1 MYLYTLFS
9 TMKYITIID
18 IAKKLN
24 TSVSTV
30 SRAFNNKS
38 DISSKT
44 KELVLKTAKEMRYR
58 QNRMAKNLVQKRSFN
73 IGIVVPEF
81 VNSFFPEVIMGAQE
95 VLFKKGYQV
104 LITQSNECYET
115 ELKNVQSLENSMVD
129 GMLISLSSE
138 TANIDYYQNLV
149 NSGFP
154 IIFFNRT
161 YKEIN
166 ASKVLFNDYKWA
178 MFATEHLIRQGYKNI
193 FHLQGIKALTL
204 SRERRRGFV
213 DAHKKHK
220 LTLDK
225 SQVITSGFHMEDGEK
240 IAKQLIENNTI
251 PDAIFAA
258 NDQLAI
264 GAMNIFKQYG
274 FKIPKDIAFIGFS
287 ESKMGSMVEPPL
299 SSVKQ
304 PTFEIGKKA
313 AELLIDQI
321 ENKSNSAPKK
331 IVLDG
336 ELHIRASSF
345 KTT

>member
-1 MYLYTLFS
+1 
-9 TMKYITIID
+9 MKYITIKD

-30 SRAFNNKS
+30 SRAFNDKS
-38 DISSKT
+38 DINVKT
-44 KELVLKTAKEMRYR
+44 KELVLKTAKEMGYR

-95 VLFKKGYQV
+95 ILFEKGYQV
-104 LITQSNECYET
+104 LITQSNECYTT

-129 GMLISLSSE
+129 GLLISLSSE
-138 TANIDYYQNLV
+138 TDNIDYYQDLV
-149 NSGFP
+149 KSGFP

-193 FHLQGIKALTL
+193 YHFQGIKTLTL
-204 SRERRRGFV
+204 SRERRRGFM
-213 DAHKKHK
+213 DAHRKHK
-220 LTLDK
+220 LIVEPH
-225 SQVITSGFHMEDGEK
+225 QVITSGFFMEDGEN
-240 IAKQLIENNTI
+240 IAKKLIENNTI

-264 GAMNIFKQYG
+264 GAMNIFKKNGY
-274 FKIPKDIAFIGFS
+274 KVPKDIAFIGFS
-287 ESKMGSMVEPPL
+287 ESKMGSIVEPPL

-313 AELLIDQI
+313 AQLLLDHI
-321 ENKSNSAPKK
+321 ESGKNYIPQT

-336 ELHIRASSF
+336 QLNIRASSQ
-345 KTT
+345 KI

>member
-1 MYLYTLFS
+1 
-9 TMKYITIID
+9 MKYITIKD
-18 IAKKLN
+18 VAKKLN

-38 DISSKT
+38 DINANT
-44 KELVLKTAKEMRYR
+44 KELILKTAKDMGYR

-81 VNSFFPEVIMGAQE
+81 VNSFFPEVIIGAQE
-95 VLFKKGYQV
+95 VLFEKGYQV
-104 LITQSNECYET
+104 LITQSNECYTT

-129 GMLISLSSE
+129 GLLISLSSE
-138 TANIDYYQNLV
+138 TDNIDYYQDLV

-161 YKEIN
+161 YKEIK

-193 FHLQGIKALTL
+193 FHLQGIKTLTL
-204 SRERRRGFV
+204 SKERRRGFV

-220 LTLDK
+220 LIVEK
-225 SQVITSGFHMEDGEK
+225 HQVITSGFHMEDGEK
-240 IAKQLIENNTI
+240 IATQLIENNTI

-264 GAMNIFKQYG
+264 GAMNVFKKHG
-274 FKIPKDIAFIGFS
+274 FKVPEDIAFVGFS
-287 ESKMGSMVEPPL
+287 ESKMGSMVEPAL

-304 PTFEIGKKA
+304 PTFEIGKQA
-313 AELLIDQI
+313 AKLLLDQI
-321 ENKSNSAPKK
+321 EAGTNHTPQTLK
-331 IVLDG
+331 LDG
-336 ELHIRASSF
+336 ELHIRESSIKKQF
-345 KTT
+345 LD

>member
-1 MYLYTLFS
+1 
-9 TMKYITIID
+9 MKYITIKD

-30 SRAFNNKS
+30 SRAFNDKS
-38 DISSKT
+38 DINVKT
-44 KELVLKTAKEMRYR
+44 KELVLKTAKEMGYR

-95 VLFKKGYQV
+95 ILFEKGYQV
-104 LITQSNECYET
+104 LITQSNECYTT

-129 GMLISLSSE
+129 GLLISLSSE
-138 TANIDYYQNLV
+138 TDNIDYYQDLV
-149 NSGFP
+149 KSGFP

-193 FHLQGIKALTL
+193 YHFQGIKTLTL
-204 SRERRRGFV
+204 SRERRRGFM
-213 DAHKKHK
+213 DAHRKHK
-220 LTLDK
+220 LIVEPH
-225 SQVITSGFHMEDGEK
+225 QVITSGFFMEDGEN
-240 IAKQLIENNTI
+240 IAKKLIENNTI

-264 GAMNIFKQYG
+264 GAMNIFKKNGY
-274 FKIPKDIAFIGFS
+274 KVPKDVAFIGFS
-287 ESKMGSMVEPPL
+287 ESKMGSIVEPPL

-304 PTFEIGKKA
+304 PTFEIGKQA
-313 AELLIDQI
+313 AQLLLDHI
-321 ENKSNSAPKK
+321 ESGKNYIPQT

-336 ELHIRASSF
+336 QLNIRASSQ
-345 KTT
+345 KI

>member
-1 MYLYTLFS
+1 
-9 TMKYITIID
+9 MKYITIKD

-30 SRAFNNKS
+30 SRAFNDKS
-38 DISSKT
+38 DINVKT
-44 KELVLKTAKEMRYR
+44 KELVLKTAKEMGYR

-95 VLFKKGYQV
+95 ILFEKGYQV
-104 LITQSNECYET
+104 LITQSNECYTT

-129 GMLISLSSE
+129 GLLISLSSE
-138 TANIDYYQNLV
+138 TDNIDYYQDLV
-149 NSGFP
+149 KSGFP

-178 MFATEHLIRQGYKNI
+178 MFATEHLIRQGYRNI
-193 FHLQGIKALTL
+193 YHFQGIKTLTL
-204 SRERRRGFV
+204 SRERRRGFM
-213 DAHKKHK
+213 DAHRKHK
-220 LTLDK
+220 LIVEPH
-225 SQVITSGFHMEDGEK
+225 QVITSGFFMEDGEN
-240 IAKQLIENNTI
+240 IAKKLIENNTI

-264 GAMNIFKQYG
+264 GAMNIFKKNGY
-274 FKIPKDIAFIGFS
+274 KVPKDVAFIGFS
-287 ESKMGSMVEPPL
+287 ESKMGSIVEPPL

-313 AELLIDQI
+313 AQLLLDHI
-321 ENKSNSAPKK
+321 ESGKNYIPQT

-336 ELHIRASSF
+336 QLNIRASSQ
-345 KTT
+345 KI

>member
-1 MYLYTLFS
+1 
-9 TMKYITIID
+9 MKYITIKD

-30 SRAFNNKS
+30 SRAFNDKS
-38 DISSKT
+38 DISAKT
-44 KELVLKTAKEMRYR
+44 KELVLKTAKEMGYR
-58 QNRMAKNLVQKRSFN
+58 QNRMAKNLVQKRTYN

-104 LITQSNECYET
+104 LITQSNECYTT

-129 GMLISLSSE
+129 GLLISLSSE
-138 TANIDYYQNLV
+138 TDNIDYYQDLV

-161 YKEIN
+161 YKEIK

-193 FHLQGIKALTL
+193 YHLQGIKSLTL
-204 SRERRRGFV
+204 SKERRRGFV

-220 LTLDK
+220 LTYDK

-240 IAKQLIENNTI
+240 IAAQLIENNTI

-258 NDQLAI
+258 NDQLAM
-264 GAMNIFKQYG
+264 GAMSVFKKHG
-274 FKIPKDIAFIGFS
+274 FKVPKDIAFVGFS

-304 PTFEIGKKA
+304 PTFEIGKQA
-313 AELLIDQI
+313 AKLLLDQI
-321 ENKSNSAPKK
+321 EAGTKHTPQTVK
-331 IVLDG
+331 LDG
-336 ELHIRASSF
+336 ELHIRESSL
-345 KTT
+345 KK

>member
-1 MYLYTLFS
+1 
-9 TMKYITIID
+9 MKYITIKD

-30 SRAFNNKS
+30 SRAFNDKS
-38 DISSKT
+38 DINVKT
-44 KELVLKTAKEMRYR
+44 KELVLKTAKEMGYR

-95 VLFKKGYQV
+95 ILFEKGYQV
-104 LITQSNECYET
+104 LITQSNECYTT

-129 GMLISLSSE
+129 GLLISLSSE
-138 TANIDYYQNLV
+138 TDNIDYYQDLV
-149 NSGFP
+149 KSGFP

-193 FHLQGIKALTL
+193 YHFQGIKTLTL
-204 SRERRRGFV
+204 SRERRRGFM
-213 DAHKKHK
+213 DAHRKHK
-220 LTLDK
+220 LIVEPH
-225 SQVITSGFHMEDGEK
+225 QVITSGFFMEDGEN
-240 IAKQLIENNTI
+240 IAKKLIENNTI

-264 GAMNIFKQYG
+264 GAMNIFKKNGY
-274 FKIPKDIAFIGFS
+274 KVPKDVAFIGFS
-287 ESKMGSMVEPPL
+287 ESKMGSIVEPPL

-313 AELLIDQI
+313 AQLLLDHI
-321 ENKSNSAPKK
+321 ESGKNYIPQT

-336 ELHIRASSF
+336 QLNIRASSQ
-345 KTT
+345 KI